1 MTPTLLKQLSDD
13 QLLDEACKNLG
24 NALIAELASRLAK
37 QLDRE
42 DPTECP
48 NCGKDF

>member
-1 MTPTLLKQLSDD
+1 MTPAFLKQLSDN

-24 NALIAELASRLAK
+24 NALIAELAYRLAK

-48 NCGKDF
+48 NRGKDF